1 MKIIAGLSSMKNLRP
16 NTSEAWPSA
25 GLATND
31 ASDETVVIIASLL
44 AVRPTSLP
52 SSSRKSE
59 AWATATN
66 RLWRVMANVAMTAI
80 RTSCLVWCCCADS
93 ASATASCTLVGDAGT
108 GAESADGGPAAV
120 AMAGC
125 AMFSLSGA
133 MWASGTALA
142 AGSAACAGSADC
154 DDPELSS
161 SAALSL
167 IAVSAV
173 GCPGAGCSA
182 SALRSG
188 ERGWSA
194 GGLRLRGCRTAPAR
208 VRGGI

>member
-93 ASATASCTLVGDAGT
+93 SASATASCTLVGDAGT
-108 GAESADGGPAAV
+108 GADSADGGPAAV
-120 AMAGC
+120 AMVGC
-125 AMFSLSGA
+125 ATFSLSGA

-142 AGSAACAGSADC
+142 AGSAACGGDC
-154 DDPELSS
+154 GGELSPP
-161 SAALSL
+161 AALSL
-167 IAVSAV
+167 AAGAA

>member
-93 ASATASCTLVGDAGT
+93 ACATLVGDAGI
-108 GAESADGGPAAV
+108 GADSGRSARGSR
-120 AMAGC
+120 
-125 AMFSLSGA
+125 SLS
-133 MWASGTALA
+133 
-142 AGSAACAGSADC
+142 
-154 DDPELSS
+154 
-161 SAALSL
+161 
-167 IAVSAV
+167 
-173 GCPGAGCSA
+173 SA
-182 SALRSG
+182 SKSFVKKKLTVCQI
-188 ERGWSA
+188 
-194 GGLRLRGCRTAPAR
+194 GC
-208 VRGGI
+208 